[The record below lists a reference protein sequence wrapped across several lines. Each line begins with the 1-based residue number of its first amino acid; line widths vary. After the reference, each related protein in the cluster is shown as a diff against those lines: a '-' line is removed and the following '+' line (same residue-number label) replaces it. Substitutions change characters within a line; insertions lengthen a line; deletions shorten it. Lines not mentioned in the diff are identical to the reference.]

1 LLDLGKGEEAAVEA
15 HKALQ
20 ILDTAKV
27 LNDRPLAEAAL
38 AKALLTLHK
47 PAEARKASEA
57 ASTVLGSRI
66 ATETKLIVEI
76 AMATVLAASDHPEDR
91 MQAESIFRQVIDD
104 AERVGF
110 VSEEFDARLGL
121 AELELSSGSTA
132 SARTQLTALEKE
144 AARRGW
150 VTVARKA
157 AADLNG
163 IGSIPTRA

>member
-1 LLDLGKGEEAAVEA
+1 M
-15 HKALQ
+15 
-20 ILDTAKV
+20 
-27 LNDRPLAEAAL
+27 
-38 AKALLTLHK
+38 
-47 PAEARKASEA
+47 AR
-57 ASTVLGSRI
+57 
-66 ATETKLIVEI
+66 
-76 AMATVLAASDHPEDR
+76 VLAASDHHGER
-91 MQAESIFRQVIDD
+91 KQAEDGFRRAIED

-121 AELELSSGSTA
+121 AELELSSGSAA

-157 AADLNG
+157 GADLNG